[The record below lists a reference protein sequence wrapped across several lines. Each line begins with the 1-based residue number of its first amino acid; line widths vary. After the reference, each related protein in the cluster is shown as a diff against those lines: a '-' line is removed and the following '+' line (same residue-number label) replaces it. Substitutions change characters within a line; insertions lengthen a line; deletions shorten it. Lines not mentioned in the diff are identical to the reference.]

1 MRWMGDIPTGM
12 TIRALLRRYRLAI
25 GMLVAATGYGVA
37 GYMLL
42 LGWSLREAVYMT
54 VMTLSTVGYRE
65 VRPLGATGEIFT
77 ISLIGFGLITVFA
90 FLGATTEVITSGRLQ
105 ATLRRKRVRHDIGR
119 LRDHFIVC
127 GFGRVGRAAVQEFT
141 QQGIPVVVIDH
152 RPEVADAC
160 AGAGLPHLCEDAS
173 REATL
178 RAAGIDHARGLVCA
192 LDSDALNVYITLTGR
207 SLKPDLLV
215 VARAS
220 DPESTDRLQR
230 AGADRIVQPY
240 ALSGKLMA
248 SVSIRPAVVDFL
260 DLVSVAPDLRL
271 EELMVRAGSVVDG
284 LPVEQVPLRFP
295 GVTVLAR
302 RPAGSWEMEP
312 QPPAGTVLAPGD
324 LVVALGPVAALG
336 DMAA

>member
-1 MRWMGDIPTGM
+1 MADIPTGM
-12 TIRALLRRYRLAI
+12 TIRALAGRYRLPG
-25 GMLVAATGYGVA
+25 GMLVAATAYGIA
-37 GYMLL
+37 GYVLL

-54 VMTLSTVGYRE
+54 VVTLSTVGFRE
-65 VRPLGATGEIFT
+65 VRPLGATGEVFT
-77 ISLIGFGLITVFA
+77 ITLILFGLITVFA

-105 ATLRRKRVRHDIGR
+105 ATLRRRRVRHDIGG

-127 GFGRVGRAAVQEFT
+127 GYGRVGRAAVLEFT

-152 RPEVADAC
+152 RPEVAQELDD
-160 AGAGLPHLCEDAS
+160 AGLPHLCDDAS
-173 REATL
+173 REGTL
-178 RAAGIDHARGLVCA
+178 RAAGISDARGLVCA
-192 LDSDALNVYITLTGR
+192 LDSDALNVYVTLTGR
-207 SLKPDLLV
+207 ALKPDLLV

-230 AGADRIVQPY
+230 AGADRVIQPY

-248 SVSIRPAVVDFL
+248 SVAIRPAVVDFL
-260 DLVSVAPDLRL
+260 DLVAVAPDLRL

-284 LPVEQVPLRFP
+284 LRVDDVPDRFP
-295 GVTVLAR
+295 GVTILAR
-302 RPAGSWEMEP
+302 RPAGSWEMQP

-324 LVVALGPVAALG
+324 LLVALGPVAALG